1 MALEKHLGEVNYHL
15 CYAILHSILV
25 GPSHAQ
31 SYCLKSNF
39 TYECFTHHNSE
50 IKMETLAQTDASH
63 PSPAE
68 MSIFI
73 FLIKS
78 CRGSWL
84 KKMLC

>member
-50 IKMETLAQTDASH
+50 I
-63 PSPAE
+63 
-68 MSIFI
+68 
-73 FLIKS
+73 
-78 CRGSWL
+78 
-84 KKMLC
+84 